1 MYHVEVVWGWGR
13 GCCRFVSRTFDV
25 MMFLLP
31 THAFV
36 VHCPPD
42 RSWLPMCEPRVKLSS
57 RTCPL
62 QFFADFRSTTETPLV
77 GCRSNR
83 ALSPVTCRM
92 LRRRVPPE
100 LCVSCA
106 VVEVWRR
113 LDLSPRGPRVPAHLE
128 SLPFTRASDSCVVLW
143 EDARTAWEP
152 KILPSCAHAVPHPVI
167 AARGHGREKVV
178 LSVAL
183 SGRHRCD
190 PAAGTKGWGP
200 GSHLFAQRQH
210 VVVGTP
216 GGGVEVTAPVTGVP
230 VAQRPPPQS
239 PLRAVSVCS

>member
-1 MYHVEVVWGWGR
+1 MLVSSLGVVANGSHTAGSCSTRSDAEALYVPRGGR
-13 GCCRFVSRTFDV
+13 VGLGGGCCRFVSRTFDV

-143 EDARTAWEP
+143 EDAQDSLGAQ
-152 KILPSCAHAVPHPVI
+152 
-167 AARGHGREKVV
+167 
-178 LSVAL
+178 
-183 SGRHRCD
+183 D
-190 PAAGTKGWGP
+190 PALLRSCCPTPCHSSEGTREREGCAFS
-200 GSHLFAQRQH
+200 GS
-210 VVVGTP
+210 V
-216 GGGVEVTAPVTGVP
+216 
-230 VAQRPPPQS
+230 
-239 PLRAVSVCS
+239 RASQM